1 MFPAFH
7 FSKIA
12 FITDGEQALINSI
25 GKNFPENSKLRWSN
39 HIEQNMIFNLRKYKM
54 SYANKTTLKRKHIY
68 VCSDERRS
76 SKSYSGRMHEKI
88 CKKKFKKTFFNLY
101 LNQCGKEKVLNL

>member
-25 GKNFPENSKLRWSN
+25 SKKFPESSRLRCSS
-39 HIEQNMIFNLRKYKM
+39 HIEKNVIFNLRKHKM
-54 SYANKTTLKRKHIY
+54 SYANKTTLKRKLKSLIFSESIF
-68 VCSDERRS
+68 VFGQIKEEVLKITMDEKAR
-76 SKSYSGRMHEKI
+76 KHM
-88 CKKKFKKTFFNLY
+88 
-101 LNQCGKEKVLNL
+101 